1 MPIKIPNN
9 LPAFETLINE
19 NIFVMDE
26 FQAAHQ
32 DIRPL
37 RIAILNLMPT
47 KIETETQLLRL
58 LGNSPLQVEVTL
70 LHTKSHKSKNTPEKH
85 MLNFY
90 KHFDEVKHLKF
101 DGLIITGAPVEQL
114 EFKDIN
120 YWDELCEIMEWSK
133 HNVYSTLHICWA
145 AVAGLWYHF
154 KVPKKL
160 YKKKVFGVF
169 KHTLNKR
176 YVKLF
181 RGFDDQFYVPHSRYC
196 GVEKKDVLAVKE
208 LELLSESKEA
218 GVYIVA
224 AKNGRQLFV
233 TGHSEYDRNV
243 LKREYERD
251 VAKGM
256 EIEIPVNYFVDDDAE
271 KSPVVRWHGHANLL
285 YCNWLN
291 YYVYQETPFDLESIE

>member
-1 MPIKIPNN
+1 MPIMIPNE
-9 LPAFETLINE
+9 LPAFDTLVNE
-19 NIFVMDE
+19 NIFVMNE
-26 FQAAHQ
+26 FQAFHQ

-37 RIAILNLMPT
+37 KIAILNLMPT

-85 MLNFY
+85 LLTFY
-90 KHFDEVKHLKF
+90 KHFEEVKDLKF

-114 EFKDIN
+114 EFTEIN

-145 AVAGLWYHF
+145 AVAGLWYHY

-160 YKKKVFGVF
+160 YEKKVFGVF
-169 KHTLNKR
+169 PHTLNKK

-181 RGFDDQFYVPHSRYC
+181 RGFDDRFFVPHSRYC
-196 GVEKKDVLAVKE
+196 GVDRKDVLAVKE

-224 AKNGRQLFV
+224 AKNARQLFV

-243 LKREYERD
+243 LKKEYERD
-251 VAKGM
+251 LAKGL
-256 EIEIPVNYFVDDDAE
+256 EIQVPVNYFLDDNPKNAPIV
-271 KSPVVRWHGHANLL
+271 KWHGHANLL

-291 YYVYQETPFDLESIE
+291 YYVYQETPFDLASID

>member
-1 MPIKIPNN
+1 MPIMIPND
-9 LPAFETLINE
+9 LPAFDTLVHE

-26 FQAAHQ
+26 LQAFHQ

-70 LHTKSHKSKNTPEKH
+70 LHTRSHKSKNTPEKH
-85 MLNFY
+85 LLNFY
-90 KHFDEVKHLKF
+90 KHFDDVKHLKF

-114 EFKDIN
+114 EFNEIN
-120 YWDELCEIMEWSK
+120 YWDELCEIMEWSV

-145 AVAGLWYHF
+145 AVAGLWFHY

-160 YKKKVFGVF
+160 YEKKLFGVF
-169 KHTLNKR
+169 KHSINKKF
-176 YVKLF
+176 VKLF

-196 GVEKKDVLAVKE
+196 GVEKKDVQAIKG

-224 AKNGRQLFV
+224 AKSGRQLFV
-233 TGHSEYDRNV
+233 TGHSEYDRSV
-243 LKREYERD
+243 LRREYERD
-251 VAKGM
+251 VAKGL
-256 EIEIPVNYFVDDDAE
+256 EIEIPQNYFEDDNPE
-271 KSPVVRWHGHANLL
+271 KPPVVRWQGHSNLL
-285 YCNWLN
+285 FCNWLN
-291 YYVYQETPFDLESIE
+291 YYVYQETPFDLASID